1 MSIDQAE
8 IRLPQAAPAAKPAPP
23 AQEASPERTNE
34 RPAGRGRWASLGI
47 DFALGAALPVLLLV
61 LWQWATASG
70 KTNPLFL
77 PSPRAIA
84 SAFGSLIS
92 SGELFRHL
100 GISLWRALVGFL
112 IGGGLGLAFGVAAGL
127 SRKAEYV
134 LDPSLQMLRMIPH
147 LAVAP
152 LILLWFG
159 FGEQSKI
166 VIIALG
172 AFFPLY
178 VNTFMGIRNADG
190 KLFDVAKV
198 LAFGRA
204 KLLLRLVVPA
214 ALPGILLGVRLSLA
228 LSWIGLVV
236 AELIGSTSGIGFLIN
251 VGKQTSDSELIFI
264 GVVVFAIV
272 GKLVDSLVRAL
283 ERKLLRWRETYEG

>member
-8 IRLPQAAPAAKPAPP
+8 IRLPQPPATKLPPAAVQEPTPP
-23 AQEASPERTNE
+23 RNKELARKLA
-34 RPAGRGRWASLGI
+34 RWRSFGV
-47 DFALGAALPVLLLV
+47 DFAIGAALPVLLLV

-70 KTNPLFL
+70 RTNPLFL

-84 SAFGSLIS
+84 DAFGSLIAT
-92 SGELFRHL
+92 GELFHHL
-100 GISLWRALVGFL
+100 GISVWRALAGFL
-112 IGGGLGLAFGVAAGL
+112 IGGSLGLLVGLAAGL

-134 LDPSLQMLRMIPH
+134 LDPSMQMLRLIPH

-152 LILLWFG
+152 LIILWFG

-178 VNTFMGIRNADG
+178 VNTFMAIRNVDN

-198 LAFGRA
+198 LAFSRA
-204 KLLLRLVVPA
+204 RLLLRLVVPA

-236 AELIGSTSGIGFLIN
+236 AELIGSQSGIGFLIN
-251 VGKQTSDSELIFI
+251 LGKQSSDTELIFI
-264 GVVVFAIV
+264 GVVVFAVV
-272 GKLVDSLVRAL
+272 GKLVDSLVRWL
-283 ERKLLRWRETYEG
+283 ERRLLHWRESYEG

>member
-1 MSIDQAE
+1 MSIEQAE
-8 IRLPQAAPAAKPAPP
+8 IRLPHHPPAAKPAPP
-23 AQEASPERTNE
+23 AQETLQDGANE
-34 RPAGRGRWASLGI
+34 RRARTRRWKSFGL

-61 LWQWATASG
+61 LWQWASTGGQA
-70 KTNPLFL
+70 NPLFL
-77 PSPRAIA
+77 PSPHAIA
-84 SAFGSLIS
+84 SAFGSLLS
-92 SGELFRHL
+92 SGELFHHL
-100 GISLWRALVGFL
+100 GVSLWRALIGFL
-112 IGGGLGLAFGVAAGL
+112 LGGGLGLAFGLAAGL

-178 VNTFMGIRNADG
+178 INTFMGIRNVDG
-190 KLFDVAKV
+190 KLFDVANV
-198 LAFGRA
+198 LAFGRTR
-204 KLLLRLVVPA
+204 LLLRLVVPA

-236 AELIGSTSGIGFLIN
+236 AELIGSQSGIGFLIN
-251 VGKQTSDSELIFI
+251 VGKQSSDTELIYI
-264 GVVVFAIV
+264 GVVIFAIV
-272 GKLVDSLVRAL
+272 GKLVDSLVRLL
-283 ERKLLRWRETYEG
+283 ERKLLHWRETYEG